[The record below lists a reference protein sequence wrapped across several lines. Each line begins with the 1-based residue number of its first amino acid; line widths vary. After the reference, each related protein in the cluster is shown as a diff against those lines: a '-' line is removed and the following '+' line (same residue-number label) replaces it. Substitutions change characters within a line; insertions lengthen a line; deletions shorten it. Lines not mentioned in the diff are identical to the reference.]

1 MMRLIVDNPIREIL
15 FTPMLY
21 PLRSTSFAV
30 NTICLI
36 AFAAVAMAAPQRPDF
51 NRDPNNNGDRTAQMK
66 RVEDLRNKGLTCN
79 EAAQETFV
87 CSDGLG
93 GDWSV

>member
-1 MMRLIVDNPIREIL
+1 
-15 FTPMLY
+15 ML
-21 PLRSTSFAV
+21 A
-30 NTICLI
+30 NTICLF

-51 NRDPNNNGDRTAQMK
+51 NRDPDNNGDRTAQMK

-79 EAAQETFV
+79 EGAQEAFI

-93 GDWSV
+93 GDCLSKKT